1 MQYLVSEEQ
10 TNLISDLPSSHEQ
23 TVSCLEI
30 KIDVDE
36 MDDIMN
42 SGEDRVHFQEEDLKT
57 RLKETKV
64 FPDFNDLKSDNIFYS
79 KTREDS
85 YNPSSNTEA
94 TVKEEEVDLKGKYV
108 KLWEISKIL
117 ISWNAMAAVQ
127 SREGYN
133 FLPYMSVLK
142 SFFFTNSYLGN
153 QSLVFDGF

>member
-1 MQYLVSEEQ
+1 MNFYSHRFNLCGSSIMQYLVSEEQ
-10 TNLISDLPSSHEQ
+10 TNLLSDLPSSHEQ

-64 FPDFNDLKSDNIFYS
+64 FPDFNDLKSDNILTP

-94 TVKEEEVDLKGKYV
+94 PVKEEEVDLKGKYI
-108 KLWEISKIL
+108 K
-117 ISWNAMAAVQ
+117 AM
-127 SREGYN
+127 RNIKDFDFMKCNGCGY
-133 FLPYMSVLK
+133 LK
-142 SFFFTNSYLGN
+142 RGL
-153 QSLVFDGF
+153 